1 MSDTSKREAVAKA
14 LDALGVTVVYAD
26 DPVDGSRIQV
36 VHLDDLARIGDVFEQ
51 AHTPTTEEIAEW
63 EYGRRYVDEGGSP
76 HVRPASNYRGGTE
89 SPDGHRA
96 DGSPYWNYTRVR
108 RRKAGPWMPVE
119 GEAG

>member
-1 MSDTSKREAVAKA
+1 MNDLELIEEARRVN
-14 LDALGVTVVYAD
+14 
-26 DPVDGSRIQV
+26 
-36 VHLDDLARIGDVFEQ
+36 HDLARNALGERVPVIDVLADRLQDLLAEVRAAALAEQ
-51 AHTPTTEEIAEW
+51 GETEW
-63 EYGRRYVDEGGSP
+63 EYGRRHVDEGGSP
-76 HVRPASNYRGGTE
+76 HVRPASDYQGDTE